1 MTRFNYSCTKLG
13 AASRVE
19 NVNSLLS
26 LPPRD
31 ALYRGFRCFSWHYTH
46 THTDTNTRRLDD
58 ELKNLHHRSRKYFI
72 YKTRFFP
79 LFCYVFLF
87 SQESKHFFER
97 GTIFYIPNRKRKQ
110 QEKRERER
118 EKGIIGSIQSG
129 YHFSMDNEELYCAE
143 QFVSHNYLTRW
154 PRGDLRRASWNEL
167 ERALENC
174 QKRENSYPWQWGA
187 GSSKCQHGY
196 RSGI

>member
-31 ALYRGFRCFSWHYTH
+31 ALYRGFRCFSYYTH
-46 THTDTNTRRLDD
+46 TQAQTHEEFDD
-58 ELKNLHHRSRKYFI
+58 ELKNLRHRSRKYFI

-87 SQESKHFFER
+87 SQESKHFFEKE
-97 GTIFYIPNRKRKQ
+97 TIFYIPNRKRKQ

-118 EKGIIGSIQSG
+118 KE
-129 YHFSMDNEELYCAE
+129 
-143 QFVSHNYLTRW
+143 
-154 PRGDLRRASWNEL
+154 
-167 ERALENC
+167 
-174 QKRENSYPWQWGA
+174 
-187 GSSKCQHGY
+187 
-196 RSGI
+196 